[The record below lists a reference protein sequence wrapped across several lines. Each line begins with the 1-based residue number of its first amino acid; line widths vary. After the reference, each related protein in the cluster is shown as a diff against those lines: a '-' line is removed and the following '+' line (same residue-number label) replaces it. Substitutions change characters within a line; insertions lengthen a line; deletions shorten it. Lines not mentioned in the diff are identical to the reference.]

1 MDVDILRE
9 FLLRNETEEIKI
21 IAESCLDK
29 LNSIKKEEKV
39 DKDEIIRDLFVEGF
53 IDDEMKKS
61 MNKSDTQ
68 MVIAGK

>member
-1 MDVDILRE
+1 MDVDILRG
-9 FLLRNETEEIKI
+9 FLLRDETEEIKI